1 MCKMF
6 RIGYSED
13 IHQLVEGRKL
23 MLGGIHIPF
32 ELGEKAHSDGD
43 VLIHAIAEAILGALA
58 LGDLGKHFPDNDA
71 QYKNISS
78 EIILTKVYELMVRN
92 GYEINNLDTSI
103 ILERPKLSPY
113 IDEIRL
119 NLSALLHTEID
130 RISIKAGTN
139 EGIGELGSEK
149 AIKSIAVVLLKKTN

>member
-1 MCKMF
+1 MYKMF

-23 MLGGIHIPF
+23 MLGGIYIPF

-58 LGDLGKHFPDNDA
+58 LGDLGKHFPDNDP

-78 EIILTKVYELMVRN
+78 EIILTKVYELMVTN

-103 ILERPKLSPY
+103 ILEKPKLSSY
-113 IDEIRL
+113 IDEIRS
-119 NLSALLHTEID
+119 NLSGLLHTEID

-139 EGIGELGSEK
+139 EGIGELGNGK